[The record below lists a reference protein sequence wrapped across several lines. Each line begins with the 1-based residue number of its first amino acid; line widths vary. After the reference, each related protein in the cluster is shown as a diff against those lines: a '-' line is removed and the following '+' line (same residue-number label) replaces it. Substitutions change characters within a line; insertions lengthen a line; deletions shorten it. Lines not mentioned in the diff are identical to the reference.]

1 MTELCHSWMMLQLRA
16 NGSEWAGRPTRMFVH
31 TQTMPDEDGDAY
43 LTILASLLVFAWI
56 EMLGLKCSVITN
68 Y

>member
-1 MTELCHSWMMLQLRA
+1 MTELCHSWMVLHLRA
-16 NGSEWAGRPTRMFVH
+16 NGSEWAGRPTRMLVH
-31 TQTMPDEDGDAY
+31 TQTMPDEDAY

-56 EMLGLKCSVITN
+56 EMLGLKCPVIMN